1 MVAVE
6 GGKSSPVGA
15 LYNELP
21 HRLSDSLLLV
31 PIGYAAGV
39 ASALLAAPTAYI
51 RAVGGSLGLPQDF
64 SGIMAKPQR
73 MALLT
78 FGLAAQAVEGPLAGT
93 RYSLLAAGLLI
104 AAGSAVTCW
113 TRSRAIAQRL
123 GRG

>member
-21 HRLSDSLLLV
+21 DRLSDSLLLV

-39 ASALLAAPTAYI
+39 AWLGWAAALLAALTAYI

-93 RYSLLAAGLLI
+93 RYSLLAAGL
-104 AAGSAVTCW
+104 
-113 TRSRAIAQRL
+113 SRAIAQRL

>member
-1 MVAVE
+1 MRPSGPSGSVSGRRAC
-6 GGKSSPVGA
+6 GA
-15 LYNELP
+15 
-21 HRLSDSLLLV
+21 
-31 PIGYAAGV
+31 A
-39 ASALLAAPTAYI
+39 ALLAALTAYI

-93 RYSLLAAGLLI
+93 RYSLLAAGL
-104 AAGSAVTCW
+104 
-113 TRSRAIAQRL
+113 SRAIAQRL

>member
-1 MVAVE
+1 MP
-6 GGKSSPVGA
+6 SR
-15 LYNELP
+15 
-21 HRLSDSLLLV
+21 RLQS
-31 PIGYAAGV
+31 GYSAGV
-39 ASALLAAPTAYI
+39 AWLGWAAALLAALAAYI

-64 SGIMAKPQR
+64 SGIMAKPQG

-113 TRSRAIAQRL
+113 TRSRAIVQRL